1 MDPHLRRARA
11 DPVDEREGLFA
22 GQCGRGGV
30 LRPSQAG
37 VLPQEELPG
46 RDDRR
51 VHRDARRVHGL
62 VPRQAHQDRIRHEH
76 HGQTHPARA
85 RRLKPSGTLT
95 NDHTDNEVQQNVT
108 TPQNLNFLL
117 NKNRSMSA
125 KGCSPDNA
133 AAEGFF
139 GRLKNEFFYGRD
151 WRGVGYE
158 EFRER
163 LSTYLTHLQ

>member
-1 MDPHLRRARA
+1 MDPHLHRARA

-108 TPQNLNFLL
+108 TPGYSLDLSVFSLCKVVLSGGSILTQMCTVCCQRL
-117 NKNRSMSA
+117 
-125 KGCSPDNA
+125 CSFAGQLPGNP
-133 AAEGFF
+133 G
-139 GRLKNEFFYGRD
+139 
-151 WRGVGYE
+151 
-158 EFRER
+158 
-163 LSTYLTHLQ
+163 